1 MTTENPNLEQCYQLL
16 NLSVG
21 ASLEEVDAVYL
32 KLSYQKLSEGDR
44 KEAAAIKAA
53 YKTLKAHLEV
63 QTVAEAELQEQLQA
77 AAADPSNLL
86 RQRLQQ
92 QGWQAQVS
100 VRGQQLHIAF
110 KGFPTSKSRTVVA
123 QIYTLLEQ
131 ADLSQLGLTAIATVS
146 IYGLNAASKPI
157 WKKSFPMPQR
167 GLTADDYDL
176 FSFNNRFSNAIV
188 FPALLLLGMMLN
200 AMPMTKFLLR
210 GISIWI
216 HEFGHAT
223 IAWLSGRRA
232 IPLPFGWT
240 NYSLERSFFV
250 YLGVLTL
257 LGLLFWAGWK
267 QQKRWPMSLAGILAL
282 VQFYMTWLMPGN
294 TFGMLE
300 AFGGIGGEFYLS
312 TLLVVSFYFPMPEY
326 WRWDFWRYPAILAAA
341 FTFWGISS
349 LWRDVKRGLEN
360 IPWGSLWGGQGDAGG
375 DMNQLREQ
383 FGWSDRQIVDTYN
396 FLGGL
401 CLTTILGVYFYFLI
415 KQNRFLFFALWQ
427 RCLAEPGKRV
437 KAKRDF

>member
-16 NLSVG
+16 DLNVG
-21 ASLEEVDAVYL
+21 ANIEEVDAAYL
-32 KLSYQKLSEGDR
+32 KLSYQKLAEGNR

-53 YKTLKAHLEV
+53 HKTLKAHLAV
-63 QTVAEAELQEQLQA
+63 QSVAEAEVQEQLQA

-86 RQRLQQ
+86 SQRLQQ

-100 VRGQQLHIAF
+100 IRGQQLHIGL
-110 KGFPTSKSRTVVA
+110 KGCPNAKSRTAVA
-123 QIYTLLEQ
+123 QIYTLLERSN
-131 ADLSQLGLTAIATVS
+131 LSELGLNAIATVW
-146 IYGLNAASKPI
+146 IYGLNSASKPV
-157 WKKSFPMPQR
+157 WKKSFSMPQP
-167 GLTADDYDL
+167 GLTADDTDL
-176 FSFNNRFSNAIV
+176 FSFNNRFSNALV
-188 FPALLLLGMMLN
+188 FPALLLLGMMLD

-240 NYSLERSFFV
+240 NYSLDRSIFV
-250 YLGVLTL
+250 YFGVLTL
-257 LGLLFWAGWK
+257 LGLLFWAGWR
-267 QQKRWPMSLAGILAL
+267 QQRRWPMVLAGSLAIM
-282 VQFYMTWLMPGN
+282 QFYMTWMMSEN

-300 AFGGIGGEFYLS
+300 AFGGVGGEFYLS
-312 TLLVVSFYFPMPEY
+312 TLLIASFYFPMPEY

-349 LWRDVKRGLEN
+349 LWRDIKRGVQD

-375 DMNQLREQ
+375 DMNQLKEQ
-383 FGWSDRQIVDTYN
+383 FGWRDGQIVNTYN
-396 FLGGL
+396 FLGGF
-401 CLTTILGVYFYFLI
+401 CLTIILAVYFYFLM
-415 KQNRFLFFALWQ
+415 KQNRFFFFALWQ
-427 RCLAEPGKRV
+427 RWLARSSSKLGKL
-437 KAKRDF
+437 